1 MVRISML
8 EHQSLALHLEVS
20 FVEEKERREAQS
32 FEVANQVVCELE
44 LEACSQ
50 IVKFVSQVVVPDK
63 PEEVAELEA
72 D

>member
-1 MVRISML
+1 ML

-20 FVEEKERREAQS
+20 FVEEKKRREAQS
-32 FEVANQVVCELE
+32 FEVANQVVYELE

-50 IVKFVSQVVVPDK
+50 IVKFVGQVVVPDK

>member
-1 MVRISML
+1 MF

-32 FEVANQVVCELE
+32 FEVANQVVYELE
-44 LEACSQ
+44 LEACSLF
-50 IVKFVSQVVVPDK
+50 VKFVVQVVVPDK